1 MKYKVLITG
10 KNDPVVDGFFTK
22 MSDHFEVLSTS
33 IRYEDMIG
41 HMNYFAPDIFVF
53 CLYKESQDQ
62 INKVAGIKRRLLQI
76 GVPFA
81 VVGAKEDCARFEAG
95 APRVSDLTLCLPLTT
110 SVVREEIIKLIQKS
124 KMAVNT
130 DMSSQESMIHSQEPM
145 IPTENTNVSASKPIT
160 SAGSTNKSAVKPS
173 VSVGDI
179 DVRTVKQASP
189 LESVTTSRP
198 DTSAGNIET
207 GGINIPRAAGRR
219 ELSMSLIREALTSDE
234 AYQEMICAL
243 ERQLDLLEAGTTR
256 RKHVL
261 VVDDDS
267 MMLKL
272 MKEYLHEKYDVA
284 TALNGKIALKF
295 LERKQTDLILLDYE
309 MPGENGPA
317 VLEQLRSSVDTR
329 DIPVIFLT
337 GVTEG
342 RKIQEALA
350 LKPQSYLL
358 KPIQRGSLLEAIR
371 KVIG

>member
-22 MSDHFEVLSTS
+22 MSEQFEVLSTS
-33 IRYEDMIG
+33 SRYEDMAG
-41 HMNYFAPDIFVF
+41 HMNYFAPDIFVY
-53 CLYKESQDQ
+53 CLYKESQER
-62 INKVAGIKRRLLQI
+62 INKVASIKRRLSQS
-76 GVPFA
+76 GVPF
-81 VVGAKEDCARFEAG
+81 VTIGAKEDCTQFEVD
-95 APRVSDLTLCLPLTT
+95 APGVSDLTLCLPLTAN
-110 SVVREEIIKLIQKS
+110 VVREEIIKLIQKS
-124 KMAVNT
+124 KVAINNVNASAAKPSAPAGNVNAGAAKPSAPAGNVNAGVAKPSAPAGDVNANVVKPSAPAVNA
-130 DMSSQESMIHSQEPM
+130 
-145 IPTENTNVSASKPIT
+145 NVSAVKSGALT
-160 SAGSTNKSAVKPS
+160 GSTA
-173 VSVGDI
+173 
-179 DVRTVKQASP
+179 TAASGA
-189 LESVTTSRP
+189 SGTTK
-198 DTSAGNIET
+198 
-207 GGINIPRAAGRR
+207 RR
-219 ELSMSLIREALTSDE
+219 ELSEGLIREALTSDE
-234 AYQEMICAL
+234 AYEEMICAL
-243 ERQLDLLEAGTTR
+243 ERKLDLLEAGSAR

-261 VVDDDS
+261 IVDDDA

-317 VLEQLRSSVDTR
+317 VLEQLRASVDTR

-342 RKIQEALA
+342 KKIQEALA

-358 KPIQRGSLLEAIR
+358 KPIQRGKLVEAIQ

>member
-22 MSDHFEVLSTS
+22 MSDQFEVLSTS
-33 IRYEDMIG
+33 SRYEDMDG
-41 HMNYFAPDIFVF
+41 HMNYFAPDVFVY
-53 CLYKESQDQ
+53 CLYKESQER
-62 INKVAGIKRRLLQI
+62 INKVAGIKRRLSQS
-76 GVPFA
+76 GVPF
-81 VVGAKEDCARFEAG
+81 VTIGAKEDCAQFEAG
-95 APRVSDLTLCLPLTT
+95 APGVSNLTLCLPLTAN
-110 SVVREEIIKLIQKS
+110 VVREEIVKLIQKS
-124 KMAVNT
+124 KAAADNVNIST
-130 DMSSQESMIHSQEPM
+130 ARQTAPAEKI
-145 IPTENTNVSASKPIT
+145 NT
-160 SAGSTNKSAVKPS
+160 SAVKPAAPAENINMS
-173 VSVGDI
+173 AAKPS
-179 DVRTVKQASP
+179 AP
-189 LESVTTSRP
+189 
-198 DTSAGNIET
+198 AGNINVSVAKPSAPAGNANAVKSGALT
-207 GGINIPRAAGRR
+207 GSTATVASDVPGTTKRR
-219 ELSMSLIREALTSDE
+219 ELSDSLIREALTSDE
-234 AYQEMICAL
+234 AYKEMIYAL
-243 ERQLDLLEAGTTR
+243 ERKLDLLEAGSTR

-261 VVDDDS
+261 IVDDDA

-317 VLEQLRSSVDTR
+317 VLEQLRASVDTR

-342 RKIQEALA
+342 KKIQEALA

-358 KPIQRGSLLEAIR
+358 KPIQRGKLMEAIQ

>member
-10 KNDPVVDGFFTK
+10 KNDLVIDGFFAQ

-33 IRYEDMIG
+33 IRFEDMTG
-41 HMNYFAPDIFVF
+41 HMNYFAPDVFVC
-53 CLYKESQDQ
+53 CLNKETQDH
-62 INKVAGIKRRLLQI
+62 INKTAGIKRRLSQMN
-76 GVPFA
+76 VPF
-81 VVGAKEDCARFEAG
+81 VVIGSREDCARFEAG
-95 APRVSDLTLCLPLTT
+95 APRVSDLTLCLPMDADAIRGEILKLMQKFKASGSTETKTT
-110 SVVREEIIKLIQKS
+110 Q
-124 KMAVNT
+124 
-130 DMSSQESMIHSQEPM
+130 
-145 IPTENTNVSASKPIT
+145 PTASKETVNAGAVKPAVPGGT
-160 SAGSTNKSAVKPS
+160 ANAGAAKPAAPAGTVNAGAAKPAAPAGTANASAAKPAGST
-173 VSVGDI
+173 G
-179 DVRTVKQASP
+179 
-189 LESVTTSRP
+189 
-198 DTSAGNIET
+198 SAGT
-207 GGINIPRAAGRR
+207 GDSDVFRKEKKRD
-219 ELSMSLIREALTSDE
+219 LSTGLIKEALTSEE
-234 AYQEMICAL
+234 AYVEMIDAL
-243 ERQLDLLEAGTTR
+243 DRHLTMLETGITR

-261 VVDDDS
+261 IVDDDS

-317 VLEQLRSSVDTR
+317 VLEQLRASVDTR

-358 KPIQRGSLLEAIR
+358 KPIQRGKLMEAIG

>member
-1 MKYKVLITG
+1 MKYRVLITG
-10 KNDPVVDGFFTK
+10 KNEPVVDGFFTQ
-22 MSDHFEVLSTS
+22 MSDQFEVLSTS
-33 IRYEDMIG
+33 IRYEDMTG
-41 HMNYFAPDIFVF
+41 HMNYFVPDVFVC
-53 CLYKESQDQ
+53 CLYKESQDH
-62 INKVAGIKRRLLQI
+62 ISKIAGIKHRLSQI

-81 VVGAKEDCARFEAG
+81 VIGAKEDCARFEAC
-95 APRVSDLTLCLPLTT
+95 APRVSDLTLCLPLTGK
-110 SVVREEIIKLIQKS
+110 VVREELLKLIQKS
-124 KMAVNT
+124 KAVT
-130 DMSSQESMIHSQEPM
+130 DKVS
-145 IPTENTNVSASKPIT
+145 VSAAKPTAPAGSVNVGTAKPSAPAVEESVSTVKPSAPAESAAVAKTDT
-160 SAGSTNKSAVKPS
+160 SAGSTGMAGSD
-173 VSVGDI
+173 VSG
-179 DVRTVKQASP
+179 
-189 LESVTTSRP
+189 
-198 DTSAGNIET
+198 AG
-207 GGINIPRAAGRR
+207 RRR
-219 ELSMSLIREALTSDE
+219 ELSESLIREALTSDE
-234 AYQEMICAL
+234 AYTEMLSAL
-243 ERQLDLLEAGTTR
+243 ERKLDLLEAGSTR

-317 VLEQLRSSVDTR
+317 VLEQLRASVDTR

-337 GVTEG
+337 GVTEV

-358 KPIQRGSLLEAIR
+358 KPIQRGKLMEAIQ

>member
-10 KNDPVVDGFFTK
+10 KNEPVVDGFFTQI
-22 MSDHFEVLSTS
+22 SDQFEVLSTS
-33 IRYEDMIG
+33 IRYEDMTG
-41 HMNYFAPDIFVF
+41 HMNYFVPDVFVC
-53 CLYKESQDQ
+53 CLYKESQDH
-62 INKVAGIKRRLLQI
+62 ISKIAGIKHRLSQI
-76 GVPFA
+76 AVPF
-81 VVGAKEDCARFEAG
+81 VVIGTKEDCARFEAG
-95 APRVSDLTLCLPLTT
+95 APRVSDLTLCLPLTAK
-110 SVVREEIIKLIQKS
+110 VVREELLKLIQKS
-124 KMAVNT
+124 KAAT
-130 DMSSQESMIHSQEPM
+130 DKV
-145 IPTENTNVSASKPIT
+145 NVSAAKPT
-160 SAGSTNKSAVKPS
+160 APAGSVNVGTAKPSAPTGEGNVSTVKPSAPARDVNVSAVKPS
-173 VSVGDI
+173 APAGSVAAAKTG
-179 DVRTVKQASP
+179 TLAGK
-189 LESVTTSRP
+189 T
-198 DTSAGNIET
+198 DTAGSDAPGT
-207 GGINIPRAAGRR
+207 GRRR
-219 ELSMSLIREALTSDE
+219 ELSESLIREALTSDE
-234 AYQEMICAL
+234 AYAEMISAL
-243 ERQLDLLEAGTTR
+243 ERKLDLLEAGITS

-317 VLEQLRSSVDTR
+317 VLEQLRASVYTR

-342 RKIQEALA
+342 KKIQEALA

-358 KPIQRGSLLEAIR
+358 KPIQREKLMEAIR

>member
-41 HMNYFAPDIFVF
+41 HMNYFVPDIFVF

-130 DMSSQESMIHSQEPM
+130 GMNSQEPM

-179 DVRTVKQASP
+179 DGRTVKQASP
-189 LESVTTSRP
+189 LGSVTTSRP

-219 ELSMSLIREALTSDE
+219 ELSMGLIREALTSDE
-234 AYQEMICAL
+234 AYMEMICAL

-317 VLEQLRSSVDTR
+317 VLEQLRSSADTR

-358 KPIQRGSLLEAIR
+358 KPIQRGSLLEAIK